1 MEIKSSYYDKYYNLI
16 ITNIVNDLKD
26 NSNLL
31 LIVKN
36 EFNLLQNI
44 EFIIKKKNIKITI
57 VNDNIINKEFKN
69 NMLNNIQLFDKE
81 SHISIYNGT
90 DELMHLNK
98 KDNSNYDST
107 LCDNI
112 LFNNIIIFH
121 INSIDHL
128 KDNLNLL
135 ESISDKNS
143 KLYIYTSLSNK
154 SLNGIKYKNIIRNS
168 ITKYTNHKMGNVL
181 QYESFLTFI
190 DEYKIYKINS
200 LKIYKKTNYILYGD
214 NIVYEIILV
223 KNLFIPL

>member
-16 ITNIVNDLKD
+16 INNIINNLND

-57 VNDNIINKEFKN
+57 VNDTIINKEFKN
-69 NMLNNIQLFDKE
+69 NMINSIQLFDKE
-81 SHISIYNGT
+81 SHVNIYNEI
-90 DELMHLNK
+90 DELIYS
-98 KDNSNYDST
+98 DNA
-107 LCDNI
+107 I
-112 LFNNIIIFH
+112 LFNVIIIFH

-135 ESISDKNS
+135 ESIIDKDS
-143 KLYIYTSLSNK
+143 KLYIYTSLSNE
-154 SLNGIKYKNIIRNS
+154 SLNRIKYKNIIRNS
-168 ITKYTNHKMGNVL
+168 IIKYTHHKMGNVL
-181 QYESFLTFI
+181 QYESLLTFI
-190 DEYKIYKINS
+190 DEYKIYTINS

-223 KNLFIPL
+223 KNAFNM